1 MFNTITC
8 FNSNEKEIRKMGIS
22 ISNKKLINNFM
33 MLSLIVLSIYHHGYS
48 LTLPQ
53 APSFSSSASVHYDSG
68 VVVIPLISY
77 PKTDSLKF
85 HAALI
90 NDLSVSFGSVLL
102 DGAKSSTSASG
113 PTILKE
119 VTELNSSNEIRVE
132 INNST
137 KSRYFV
143 GICVSKLDSA
153 GVSHYSPWRVY
164 IDTTTG
170 TPLQISTA
178 PGTSTEKFNARTF
191 AIDSNLALITI
202 QCGVY
207 NPSSCSLS
215 VSCNSE
221 TRRIS
226 SMSTFD
232 STKYVVAGN
241 LKDAI
246 TKAKNKTGFKN
257 LVIRDTTAKPVQ
269 FSLYMIFDRGSASEI
284 SYTCKRTGTSGRVLA
299 DDPPLTIT
307 TDYGFKNMVSTIH
320 ALGKIPAS
328 TPNPVY
334 YTGPIDTHSK

>member
-1 MFNTITC
+1 
-8 FNSNEKEIRKMGIS
+8 SVVS
-22 ISNKKLINNFM
+22 SLIFIFLIFRSV
-33 MLSLIVLSIYHHGYS
+33 LSLE
-48 LTLPQ
+48 LPKS
-53 APSFSSSASVHYDSG
+53 PSFISSAPVHYDTG
-68 VVVIPLISY
+68 VVVIPLASY

-90 NDLSVSFGSVLL
+90 RDLSVSFGSALL
-102 DGAKSSTSASG
+102 DGAKSSSSASG

-164 IDTTTG
+164 TDTTG
-170 TPLQISTA
+170 TPLQISTVSD
-178 PGTSTEKFNARTF
+178 TSIKKFNARTF